1 MCNVVDDYPDSYSKM
16 ALALSSAQV
25 AKETLVAEF
34 GIGEDLPF
42 NFFGWAEGQ
51 LHMVVGMER
60 AGMRQPIQDRFEMC
74 VGVVQAMR
82 SHFGCDALTFVAE
95 GFHSSKPEL
104 TKDQNLGELYGQ
116 HDPAVREC
124 ISTSHVE
131 LRPDM
136 SPETTLVSVT
146 YQYVTADK
154 SAGWVI
160 WDEVKGYTRGVGKVL
175 RDAPFPAMMA
185 LALRSGIEDTDFD
198 EQQRILELL
207 NERGFNVQVFD
218 SFDDY

>member
-1 MCNVVDDYPDSYSKM
+1 
-16 ALALSSAQV
+16 
-25 AKETLVAEF
+25 
-34 GIGEDLPF
+34 
-42 NFFGWAEGQ
+42 
-51 LHMVVGMER
+51 
-60 AGMRQPIQDRFEMC
+60 
-74 VGVVQAMR
+74 
-82 SHFGCDALTFVAE
+82 
-95 GFHSSKPEL
+95 
-104 TKDQNLGELYGQ
+104 
-116 HDPAVREC
+116 
-124 ISTSHVE
+124 
-131 LRPDM
+131 M